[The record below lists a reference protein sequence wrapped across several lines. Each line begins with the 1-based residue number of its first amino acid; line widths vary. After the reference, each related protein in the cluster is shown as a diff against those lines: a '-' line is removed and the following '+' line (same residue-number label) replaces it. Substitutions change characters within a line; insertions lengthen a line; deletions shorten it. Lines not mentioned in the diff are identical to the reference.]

1 MMNFLDFLKKTFS
14 TKFHAATLI
23 IKIVIV
29 MQMINDLNNDTY
41 FCFEYN
47 FLYSLLILSLLNFF
61 IPNIYLS
68 KMNRIENQLINYVM
82 SCI

>member
-1 MMNFLDFLKKTFS
+1 MNFLDFLKKTFS
-14 TKFHAATLI
+14 TKFHAAILI